1 MSKPQKK
8 LEFSLK
14 HLHDKH
20 QISAAAGLLALLVQ
34 KYRSD
39 AQKSLHEKHHLSC
52 TPHLKLLAPCEPPIS
67 KKKKRSNLIK
77 KEIEGSCDLG

>member
-39 AQKSLHEKHHLSC
+39 A
-52 TPHLKLLAPCEPPIS
+52 
-67 KKKKRSNLIK
+67 
-77 KEIEGSCDLG
+77 